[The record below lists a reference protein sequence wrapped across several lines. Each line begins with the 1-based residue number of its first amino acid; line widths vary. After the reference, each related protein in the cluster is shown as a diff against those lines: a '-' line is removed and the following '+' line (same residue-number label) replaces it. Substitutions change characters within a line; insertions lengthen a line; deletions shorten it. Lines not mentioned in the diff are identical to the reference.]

1 MELELLQ
8 TLQTHPLKEQVV
20 EVPLQML
27 MEVQVLQQVE
37 QVVVE
42 PGLQHVEVLGLELL
56 ILEVAVVVMV
66 THLVLLVE
74 QVVVDL

>member
-1 MELELLQ
+1 
-8 TLQTHPLKEQVV
+8 
-20 EVPLQML
+20 

-42 PGLQHVEVLGLELL
+42 LGLQHVEVLELELL